1 MTERIRPN
9 ELEFRSHDK
18 RVRTSWLAAVVGA
31 TAGAIAFA
39 LCTLWLGA
47 PVGMLIALASTL
59 HALARRH
66 ALAALT
72 FVAAGTLPAFAL
84 RPSTTL
90 VLVAALVY
98 GAGLALASRR
108 SRDSELLA

>member
-1 MTERIRPN
+1 LTDSAPN
-9 ELEFRSHDK
+9 RA
-18 RVRTSWLAAVVGA
+18 SWFASFIGA

-47 PVGMLIALASTL
+47 PAGIVIALASTL

-66 ALAALT
+66 PLASLTFVTAGTLAAL
-72 FVAAGTLPAFAL
+72 AL

-98 GAGLALASRR
+98 GAGLALVSRR
-108 SRDSELLA
+108 SRVAELLA